1 MVSQMLNNSWRNSRL
16 KLAKFYGNN
25 YLGTHIQTTVTVV
38 NFLCFL
44 LMNCNEFGN
53 KISKSECSSYRS
65 ATRED
70 GLGVISNKQKTKHC
84 YTQSLIE
91 GHHVFCEICLII
103 LRNKL
108 HVSCLFL
115 T

>member
-1 MVSQMLNNSWRNSRL
+1 MVSQMLYNSWRNWRL
-16 KLAKFYGNN
+16 KLAKFFGNNN

-44 LMNCNEFGN
+44 LMNCNEFGI

-70 GLGVISNKQKTKHC
+70 GLGVKLNRKQNTAIL
-84 YTQSLIE
+84 TLIE

-103 LRNKL
+103 LHNKL
-108 HVSCLFL
+108 SCLFL